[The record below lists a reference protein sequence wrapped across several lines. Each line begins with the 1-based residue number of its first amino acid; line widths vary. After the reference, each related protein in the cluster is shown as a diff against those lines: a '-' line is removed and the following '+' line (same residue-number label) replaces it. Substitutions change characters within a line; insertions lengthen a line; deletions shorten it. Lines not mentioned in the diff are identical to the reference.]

1 MVRIN
6 LISAEQGI
14 QKRKRV
20 AIVIQ
25 NQLILGSVLLSVV
38 VLILGVVWILLDRR
52 ISSLEIEKTAKLEEL
67 AILKAQVQEVENY
80 ERDKKTVL
88 ERIDVIHKLR
98 EHQALPVQLLDG
110 VSRGIPARVW
120 LTVLRENTGKVEI
133 EGRSMTNGEIVDFVS
148 RLKENPMFRAVELL
162 ESRQEKEMGV
172 SVYSFKLTFSLSPQ
186 EEKPS

>member
-6 LISAEQGI
+6 LISAEQGV

-20 AIVIQ
+20 AIAIQ

-52 ISSLEIEKTAKLEEL
+52 ISSMEIERTAKLAEL
-67 AILKAQVQEVENY
+67 EVLKAQVQEVENY

-88 ERIDVIHKLR
+88 ERINIIRKLR
-98 EHQALPVQLLDG
+98 SNQALPVQLLDG

-120 LTVLRENTGKVEI
+120 LSVLDENDGKVNI
-133 EGRSMTNGEIVDFVS
+133 EGRSMTNGEIVDFVN
-148 RLKENPMFRAVELL
+148 RLKENPVFRDIQLL
-162 ESRQEKEMGV
+162 ESRQEQEMGI
-172 SVYSFKLTFSLSPQ
+172 SVYAFKLTLSLVSQESP
-186 EEKPS
+186 S